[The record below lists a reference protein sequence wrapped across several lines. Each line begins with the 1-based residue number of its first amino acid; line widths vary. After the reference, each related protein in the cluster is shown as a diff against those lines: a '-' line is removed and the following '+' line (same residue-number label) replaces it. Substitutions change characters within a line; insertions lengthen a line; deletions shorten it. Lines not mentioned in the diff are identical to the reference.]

1 MEIKVKHGLQTL
13 RRAHAFLDGKELS
26 AAIGELAPHVEALGA
41 IIVRLEDFA
50 AEQGARESAA
60 RAATEIK
67 RELARELRGEFLR
80 PIALVARR
88 LFANDP
94 EIRAAFRVPASR
106 DDEGLIHASRAF
118 AERMGDFQEKFAA
131 RGFTAEVVERLRA
144 TRDAL
149 RDQLTDRGLERAR
162 RVAATAGL
170 LAELSRGRDLLRLLD
185 LMLAPRLANRPEQL
199 AEWRSISR
207 VMRRA
212 GGNVTQ
218 VSHVAGAIT
227 PLATEGESKA
237 A

>member
-13 RRAHAFLDGKELS
+13 RRAHAFLDGKAIS
-26 AAIGELAPHVEALGA
+26 AAIGELAPHVEALSA
-41 IIVRLEDFA
+41 VIARLEAFA

-94 EIRAAFRVPASR
+94 EIRAAFSVPASR
-106 DDEGLIHASRAF
+106 DDEGLLQASRAF

-131 RGFTAEVVERLRA
+131 RGFTADVIERLRA
-144 TRDAL
+144 TSDAM
-149 RDQLTDRGLERAR
+149 RDQLTDQALERAR

-185 LMLAPRLANRPEQL
+185 LMLSPRLAYRPEQL

-212 GGNVTQ
+212 KRSEEKE
-218 VSHVAGAIT
+218 SHMADAIV
-227 PLATEGESKA
+227 LATPDIQSRA